1 MGKNLTVGDGL
12 EEGMVTYFSILA
24 CRIFED
30 RGAWTATVHGVIKS
44 QKTESTEH
52 PMLMQFFLWLRLSTV
67 ERKG

>member
-24 CRIFED
+24 CRISED

-44 QKTESTEH
+44 QKTE
-52 PMLMQFFLWLRLSTV
+52 RLNSRENGEKLVT
-67 ERKG
+67 